1 MTYSI
6 VPQKGKWQIVNTKT
20 NKLYG
25 DPFDRIEDAQQ
36 LVREAEAQ
44 AVIDRLTACS
54 RAGCSV

>member
-20 NKLYG
+20 NKFYG

-44 AVIDRLTACS
+44 AVIDRLSACS
-54 RAGCSV
+54 RASCAI